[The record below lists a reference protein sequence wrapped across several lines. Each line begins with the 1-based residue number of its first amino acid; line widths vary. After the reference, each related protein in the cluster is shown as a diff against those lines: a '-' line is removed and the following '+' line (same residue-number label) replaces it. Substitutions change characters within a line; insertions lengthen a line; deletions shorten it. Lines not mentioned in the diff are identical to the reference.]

1 MNMIKAT
8 TLVLAAAA
16 SVALADIQY
25 VGDPGLEL
33 VYSFADEGGT
43 RTLFI
48 NVDGRDSHDLE
59 FNILNDFEF
68 GDFYVA
74 GLDSTRNGGF
84 LTSFDDNDYGVLQSL
99 QFGTGLGPE
108 LEDQIGFETLSH
120 AGYLYD
126 AFGNPESGGMLLGGT
141 HYLGFSFM
149 GYIPDPDN
157 IGEELLVPMW
167 GWMHVE
173 FGMLQLDQGRGAD
186 PEPEVFVRV
195 LEYGYED
202 TGSAIFVGQVPT
214 PGSLA
219 LLALGGCV
227 AARRKR

>member
-48 NVDGRDSHDLE
+48 NVDGRESHDLE

-99 QFGTGLGPE
+99 QFGTGIGPE

-157 IGEELLVPMW
+157 IGEEILVPMW

-173 FGMLQLDQGRGAD
+173 FGMLQLDAGREVGD
-186 PEPEVFVRV
+186 EPEVFVRV

-202 TGSAIFVGQVPT
+202 TGSAIFVGQVPS